1 MKEEMLVDHDGGV
14 TALAMGP
21 TAITDGEPIGTDAE
35 MNQLG
40 RGLIVG
46 ALAANEL
53 VQLVGDWS
61 EETHPREAAVQCKV
75 DGIRCLYLGGDRPR
89 LLTREGQPMDVA
101 RRCLVALRSME
112 RAYGKPMMFDG
123 EYQEPGGFQATQS
136 AFQSRNG
143 TPKGCLWLFD
153 AVPLL
158 LWQRNG
164 GTAPLL
170 ERVATLT
177 RIAEQEHR
185 PNVGVLHSFSC
196 DAPAATALAASM
208 WRQGYE
214 GLVAKD
220 ARAGYWRGNRTA
232 WQRLVERSTTT
243 GTVLAMD
250 KRMVLTVEVPNGIE
264 LKVTVRGAAAQREA
278 VRLEVSGQL
287 IGARVD
293 LAHKGTSRSG
303 TPRHAELA
311 RFRLDLDRRV

>member
-1 MKEEMLVDHDGGV
+1 MREEMLVDHDGKV
-14 TALAMGP
+14 MAMAMGP
-21 TAITDGEPIGTDAE
+21 TAVTEGEPIGTDAE
-35 MNQLG
+35 MNKLG

-61 EETHPREAAVQCKV
+61 EETHPREAAVQCKI
-75 DGIRCLYLGGDRPR
+75 DGIRCLYLGGDQPR

-101 RRCLVALRSME
+101 RRCLVALRSIE

-153 AVPLL
+153 AIPLV

-164 GTAPLL
+164 GTAPLI
-170 ERVATLT
+170 ERVSTLT

-185 PNVGVLHSFSC
+185 PNVGVLHTFS
-196 DAPAATALAASM
+196 ANAAETEALAKSM
-208 WRQGYE
+208 WRQGWE

-220 ARAGYWRGNRTA
+220 AHGGYWRGNRSA
-232 WQRLVERSTTT
+232 WQRLVERATTT
-243 GTVLAMD
+243 ATVLGMD

-264 LKVTVRGAAAQREA
+264 LKVTVRGASAQREA
-278 VRLEVSGQL
+278 IRLEASGQL
-287 IGARVD
+287 IGCRVD
-293 LAHKGTSRSG
+293 LAHKGCSQSG

-311 RFRLDLDRRV
+311 RFRLDLERRV